1 MPAGAAWPKTRCGTD
16 RAGPAPDGG
25 RFGGR
30 ADRQRLNAAAEVEER
45 VHVQRLGAVG
55 GVVGAGVQWVSAQ
68 VQLDGSEEA
77 IGVGFAVVTGVAY
90 AVVVKV
96 YGMDVTLD

>member
-1 MPAGAAWPKTRCGTD
+1 M
-16 RAGPAPDGG
+16 
-25 RFGGR
+25 
-30 ADRQRLNAAAEVEER
+30 
-45 VHVQRLGAVG
+45 
-55 GVVGAGVQWVSAQ
+55 AGVQWVSAQ